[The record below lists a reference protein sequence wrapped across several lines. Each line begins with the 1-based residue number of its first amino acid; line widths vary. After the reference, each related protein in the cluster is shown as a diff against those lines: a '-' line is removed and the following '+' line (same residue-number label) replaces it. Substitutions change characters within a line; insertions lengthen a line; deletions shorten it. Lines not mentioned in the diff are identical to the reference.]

1 MKTSTRR
8 VLSLAGMLLAAGLLA
23 PRAEG
28 APRQMQIV

>member
-1 MKTSTRR
+1 MKRGTRR
-8 VLSLAGMLLAAGLLA
+8 VLAVAGVLLAAGTLA